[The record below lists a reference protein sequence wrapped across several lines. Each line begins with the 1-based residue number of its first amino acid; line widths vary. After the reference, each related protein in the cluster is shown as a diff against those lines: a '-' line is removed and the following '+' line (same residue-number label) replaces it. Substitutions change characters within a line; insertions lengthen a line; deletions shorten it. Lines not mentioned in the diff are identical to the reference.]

1 LTKNI
6 LQLCRPRGFQFGAMK
21 NQPSDSS
28 EPLWRK
34 PLPAAERAAL
44 RAQPELELEARLT
57 SALANISDAPVPSN
71 FTARVLA
78 AVDLEEKIAARPAR
92 GWNWRLFLPRFAVA
106 TAVLIFA
113 GVSIQRYEASAH
125 RLAITKSVAMIA
137 STPAQPSV
145 DALENLDAI
154 QRMSQSARADGDLL
168 AALQ

>member
-1 LTKNI
+1 
-6 LQLCRPRGFQFGAMK
+6 MK

-34 PLPAAERAAL
+34 PLAAAERAAL
-44 RAQPELELEARLT
+44 RAQPELETEARLT
-57 SALANISDAPVPSN
+57 SALAKISDVPVPSN

-78 AVDLEEKIAARPAR
+78 AVELEEKIAARPAR
-92 GWNWRLFLPRFAVA
+92 GWSWRSVFPRLAVA

-113 GVSIQRYEASAH
+113 GVSVQRYEASSH

-137 STPAQPSV
+137 TTPAQPSV

-154 QRMSQSARADGDLL
+154 QRMSQSAHADGDLL